1 MPVLAWTPFGR
12 SLYTIGNNETGA
24 LFSGLSVQRNK
35 LIIYT
40 LSGLMSGLAGWV
52 FVSRVSTTRSD
63 MGTGFELT
71 AITAVVVGGTS
82 IFGGSGT
89 IIGTMLGLALI
100 QLLKNGLALAGAKG
114 DSTTIVV
121 GAVLIVAVLVNTLIR
136 NPPERLTRLLPGQRT
151 VAHERG

>member
-1 MPVLAWTPFGR
+1 M
-12 SLYTIGNNETGA
+12 
-24 LFSGLSVQRNK
+24 QRYK
-35 LIIYT
+35 LIIYS
-40 LSGLMSGLAGWV
+40 LSGFMSGLAGWV

-89 IIGTMLGLALI
+89 IIGTVLGLALI

-121 GAVLIVAVLVNTLIR
+121 GAVLIAAVLINTLIR
-136 NPPERLTRLLPGQRT
+136 NPPERLRRLLTGQRIA
-151 VAHERG
+151 AHERR